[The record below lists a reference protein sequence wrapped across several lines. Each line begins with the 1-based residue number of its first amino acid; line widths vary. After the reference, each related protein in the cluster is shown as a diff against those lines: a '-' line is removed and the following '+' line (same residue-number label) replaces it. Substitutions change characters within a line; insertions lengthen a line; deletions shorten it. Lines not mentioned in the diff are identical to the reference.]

1 MCSSPV
7 TFGGGRQ
14 IVYRGLSLFV
24 DAANRPAF
32 SQRAYQPA
40 SMAFGS
46 NALGMSVT
54 RGACFI
60 ADVILA

>member
-32 SQRAYQPA
+32 SQRAYQSA